1 MSILKKINRE
11 NLSPKEALEIL
22 VEGNQRFINDVKRD
36 QNLSLVREELKEKQ
50 QPFAAVLGCSD
61 SRTSLEL
68 IFDQSLGDIF
78 SVRLAGNVACRK
90 AIGSL
95 EYSCKYLGSKIIV
108 VMGHSNCGAV
118 KAACD
123 NFKEGHIE
131 EITKLIQP
139 AVSDE
144 KTIPDSERNSENSD
158 FVSRVCFLNVQKQM
172 EVIVNQSDI
181 VKDLLQKKQ
190 IGIIGGVYSLTSG
203 LVEFDHQNAIF
214 S

>member
-131 EITKLIQP
+131 EITKLLQP

>member
-1 MSILKKINRE
+1 MYKHPKIDRDKITP
-11 NLSPKEALEIL
+11 SEALDL
-22 VEGNQRFINDVKRD
+22 LTEGNQRFIHNVKRQHD
-36 QNLSLVREELKEKQ
+36 MLSVRDEIKDKQ
-50 QPFAAVLGCSD
+50 HPFASILGCSD

-78 SVRLAGNVACRK
+78 SVRLAGNVACK
-90 AIGSL
+90 IAIGSL

-123 NFKEGHIE
+123 NFKEGNIE
-131 EITKLIQP
+131 EITKLLQP
-139 AVSDE
+139 AVSNE
-144 KTIPDSERNSENSD
+144 KTITEPHRNSKNSE
-158 FVSRVCFLNVQKQM
+158 FVSKVCFLNVQKQI
-172 EVIVNQSDI
+172 ETIINQSDI

-203 LVEFDHQNAIF
+203 QVEFDLQSAVI
-214 S
+214 